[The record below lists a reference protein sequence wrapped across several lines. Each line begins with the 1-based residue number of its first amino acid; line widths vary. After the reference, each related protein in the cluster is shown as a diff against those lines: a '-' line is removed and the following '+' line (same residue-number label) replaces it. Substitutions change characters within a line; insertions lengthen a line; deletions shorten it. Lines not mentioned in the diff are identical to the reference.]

1 MTTLPRRLAG
11 APGGSRGKW
20 FVLLAWLILAVALGP
35 LAGKLGEVEE
45 TGPNAFL
52 PRGAES
58 AKVNTELEKFRTDTL
73 MPAVVVY
80 TGEGAAAKAGA
91 DRPRLTP
98 LVAEGEQLPPAVR
111 SDDGK
116 ALMVVVPASV
126 RRHCGSATRAVSWRG

>member
-1 MTTLPRRLAG
+1 MCPPLHTEEITHDHVAQAARRRTRRPPR
-11 APGGSRGKW
+11 KW

-80 TGEGAAAKAGA
+80 TG
-91 DRPRLTP
+91 
-98 LVAEGEQLPPAVR
+98 
-111 SDDGK
+111 
-116 ALMVVVPASV
+116 
-126 RRHCGSATRAVSWRG
+126 